1 METSHS
7 FSSSNECLQFVIR
20 VLVQVENG
28 DDLFW
33 KQKFHTS
40 NEKLGRGFFFFSLI
54 FGVGVRGEGKS
65 FIFCCS
71 QCVPIKFTKG
81 SHQVPKV
88 FLNVPNNISFYP
100 ILSGNGSK
108 FSCIQVVKRGEAK
121 GSMTKDVSS
130 LGRETC
136 LRFHLGSAPCSKILV
151 MGQSNGS
158 FSLFKKEEQIVG
170 VPSH

>member
-1 METSHS
+1 MEASHF

-40 NEKLGRGFFFFSLI
+40 NEKLGRVFFFF
-54 FGVGVRGEGKS
+54 FDFWGGGEGGGEN
-65 FIFCCS
+65 FHFCCS

-108 FSCIQVVKRGEAK
+108 FSWIQVVKRGEAK

-136 LRFHLGSAPCSKILV
+136 LGFHLGSAPCSKILV

-170 VPSH
+170 VSSH